1 VAHPPHIDR
10 KELREP
16 DAVIERLGLATSY
29 FREHRNRVLAIG
41 GALAAVF
48 IGVVFWRGQV
58 ERSADRAAAGFLR
71 ATDALDLDSRE
82 TAATALSGLEKTA
95 GGIYR
100 DLATLYRANLETEAG
115 KCSEAVALYEQAAVE
130 ASAPYVRQIAL
141 VGKAFCQETLNQPAE
156 AAASYAAAGKL
167 DGPYREPALRGQLR
181 NATSAQDKALAAS
194 AVEALLEAFPEA
206 EDADELSKTLEAL
219 KG

>member
-16 DAVIERLGLATSY
+16 DAVIEQLGLATTY
-29 FREHRNRVLAIG
+29 FREHRNRVVAIAAGLAV
-41 GALAAVF
+41 VF
-48 IGVVFWRGQV
+48 IGGVVWRGQV
-58 ERSADRAAAGFLR
+58 ERSADRAAASFLR
-71 ATDALDLDSRE
+71 ATDAIDLNSRE
-82 TAATALSGLEKTA
+82 TAATALAGLENST
-95 GGIYR
+95 GGIYG

-115 KCSEAVALYEQAAVE
+115 KCSEAVALYDRAAIE
-130 ASAPYVRQIAL
+130 ASVPYVRQIAL
-141 VGKAFCQETLNQPAE
+141 VGKAFCQETLDRPAE

-167 DGPYREPALRGQLR
+167 VGPYREPALRGQLR
-181 NATSAQDKALAAS
+181 SATSAQDKALAAS